1 MLGTNEILASKHD
14 IAKGQRRSLWDLHL
28 GSFQFFVFSNGCL
41 EAQHIYL
48 YDSNMY
54 FIIYEFCFTNFE
66 VEYKRSYIFQ
76 SSSSETSIIDIR
88 YGLYLG
94 SMWPI
99 NCGFKSFKENAYFL
113 AEPPQNGS
121 AEPHS

>member
-1 MLGTNEILASKHD
+1 MIQTLNTVMQLFKGSNFSMWLLRD
-14 IAKGQRRSLWDLHL
+14 ISSPIRPSRTVQR
-28 GSFQFFVFSNGCL
+28 
-41 EAQHIYL
+41 
-48 YDSNMY
+48 MY

-76 SSSSETSIIDIR
+76 SSSSEKSIIDIR
-88 YGLYLG
+88 YGLNLG

-99 NCGFKSFKENAYFL
+99 NCGFRSFKENAYFL

-121 AEPHS
+121 AEPHR